1 MLFQILRRISIRLF
15 QLYLELRK
23 KVEPVLRDS
32 KAYLTGF
39 QFFIFA
45 GAILLVIAGLTW
57 VNYRFTRENPG
68 GNDFIPRW
76 LGTRLFLTEG
86 LSPYSEEASRQI
98 QEVVFGR
105 PARPGEDLSYFVYPL
120 YSVYVFAPFAL
131 VEDFALARAIWMTA
145 LEISLFLMAGVS
157 IFMTRWRTPLALLAV
172 LLIFTALWYHS
183 IRPLVNGNP
192 AIVVAL
198 FITCALAAIQTQHD
212 FLAGFLL
219 ALATIKPQMVV
230 LLIPFVLLWA
240 VSQGRWNLIWG
251 FLISLVFLAVSVALL
266 IPDWPL
272 QNLRQIIAYPEYTLP
287 GSPGAIF
294 AEYLPGVG
302 RQLGWALTIL
312 LSAVLIVEWR
322 AAFGQDFRWF
332 FWTAGLTLAATN
344 LIGIRTAT
352 ANYIALYPVLI
363 LVLAAWNERWGRAG
377 RWLTLAALV
386 ILFFGLWGLFLA
398 TVQTGEQPVQSP
410 VMFFP
415 LPIFLILCLYWVR
428 WWAIRPPRS
437 LLDQFRRTSGVMK

>member
-1 MLFQILRRISIRLF
+1 MRNT
-15 QLYLELRK
+15 
-23 KVEPVLRDS
+23 
-32 KAYLTGF
+32 KAYVTGF
-39 QFFIFA
+39 QFFILV
-45 GAILLVIAGLTW
+45 GALAAVVAGLTW
-57 VNYRFTRENPG
+57 ANYRYTRANPG
-68 GNDFIPRW
+68 CNDFITRC
-76 LGTRLFLTEG
+76 LGARLFLTEG
-86 LSPYSEEASRQI
+86 LSPYSEEASREI
-98 QEVVFGR
+98 QVMIFGR

-131 VEDFALARAIWMTA
+131 VEDFALARAFWMTA
-145 LEISLFLMAGVS
+145 LEVSLFLMAGLS
-157 IFMTRWRTPLALLAV
+157 LYLTRWRVPLPLLAA

-183 IRPLVNGNP
+183 VRPLINGNP

-198 FITCALAAIQTQHD
+198 FLTAALVAIQTKHD
-212 FLAGFLL
+212 FMAGFLL

-230 LLIPFVLLWA
+230 LVIPFILLWA
-240 VSQGRWNLIWG
+240 GADGRRNLIWG
-251 FLISLVFLAVSVALL
+251 FLFSLLLLSLSVALI

-272 QNLRQIIAYPEYTLP
+272 QNLRQIVAYPEYTLP

-294 AEYLPGVG
+294 AQSLPGVG

-312 LSAVLIVEWR
+312 LTAVLIVEWR
-322 AAFGQDFRWF
+322 AAAGQDFRWF
-332 FWTAGLTLAATN
+332 FWTAGLTLVVTN

-363 LVLAAWNERWGRAG
+363 LVLNAWNERWGRAG
-377 RWLTLAALV
+377 RWLALGTLAL
-386 ILFFGLWGLFLA
+386 LFFGLWGLFLA
-398 TVQTGEQPVQSP
+398 TVQPGDQPIQSP

-437 LLDQFRRTSGVMK
+437 LLDQLRQSGTRLSR